1 MHCVVG
7 VFPRID
13 PDGGFAELLKTNAR
27 AVMKLSDGVEPKDV
41 AAQADAG
48 LTAYHAVKKAQDVLY
63 PGTRVV

>member
-7 VFPRID
+7 VFPGIA